1 MRASLIGF
9 PFSGKSSVFQA
20 LTGLESGKK
29 EETIGTIKVPD
40 ERIDKLSDIYN
51 PKKKTYGEFVLSDYA
66 VPHAK
71 ENAISPKIKNMVQK
85 TDLLIFV
92 LRNFDSLMTS
102 DGVDPVSEYLKLKDE
117 LIITDLVV
125 VERRIER
132 ETKEKKNPPEINV
145 LKKLHSILENGE
157 LPKEDKIP
165 EDEAALVSNYNFL
178 SLKKVIV
185 LVNQPEGKIEIPEK
199 LAEILAKDGIEHFC
213 VSAPIEI
220 ELAELDPEEQ
230 LEFLKDYGLT
240 ESAKI
245 RFIKSAYHSLG
256 LISFLT
262 AGEDEVR
269 AWPIKEGTPALYAAG
284 KIHSDIQRG
293 FIRAETIHYLD
304 FIKHGSESECKKA
317 AAYKLEGKE
326 YVVKDGDIINFRFNV

>member
-1 MRASLIGF
+1 MRAALIGF

-20 LTGLESGKK
+20 LTGIESGKK

-40 ERIDKLSDIYN
+40 ERIDKLSEIYN
-51 PKKKTYGEFVLSDYA
+51 PKKKTYGEFVLSDFTVPPVKDSA
-66 VPHAK
+66 V
-71 ENAISPKIKNMVQK
+71 SPKVKNMVQK

-102 DGVDPVSEYLKLKDE
+102 TPVDAVSEYQKMKEE
-117 LIITDLVV
+117 LIIGDFVV

-132 ETKEKKNPPEINV
+132 EQKEKKNLPEINI
-145 LKKLHSILENGE
+145 LKKLSVMLENGE
-157 LPKEDKIP
+157 LPGENKIS
-165 EDEAALVSNYNFL
+165 DDDAALVANYNFL
-178 SLKKVIV
+178 SMKKIIV
-185 LVNQPEGKIEIPEK
+185 LINQPEGKMEVPQKLIEILK
-199 LAEILAKDGIEHFC
+199 NDGIEYFC

-220 ELAELDPEEQ
+220 ELAELSPEEQ
-230 LEFLKDYGLT
+230 IEFLKDYGLT

-262 AGEDEVR
+262 AGADEVR
-269 AWPIKEGTPALYAAG
+269 AWPIKNGTPAVMAAG

-293 FIRAETIHYLD
+293 FIRAETIHYAD
-304 FIKHGSESECKKA
+304 FVKYGSESECKKA

>member
-1 MRASLIGF
+1 MRASLIGL

-20 LTGLESGKK
+20 LTGIESGKK

-40 ERIDKLSDIYN
+40 ERIDRLSEIYN
-51 PKKKTYGEFVLSDYA
+51 PKKKTYGEFVLSDYSL
-66 VPHAK
+66 PHIK
-71 ENAISPKIKNMVQK
+71 ETVISPKIKNMVQK

-102 DGVDPVSEYLKLKDE
+102 DGIDPLTEYKKLKDE
-117 LIITDLVV
+117 LIITDFVV

-132 ETKEKKNPPEINV
+132 EIKEKKNLPEINV
-145 LKKLHSILENGE
+145 LKKLQTILENGE
-157 LPKEDKIP
+157 IPGSDKIS
-165 EDEAALVSNYNFL
+165 EDEAELVSNYNFL
-178 SLKKVIV
+178 SMKKIIV
-185 LVNQPEGKIEIPEK
+185 LINQPEGNMEVPQK
-199 LAEILAKDGIEHFC
+199 LAEILKNDGIEYFC

-220 ELAELDPEEQ
+220 ELAELSPEEQ

-262 AGEDEVR
+262 AGADEVR
-269 AWPIKEGTPALYAAG
+269 AWPIKKGTAAVYAAG

-293 FIRAETIHYLD
+293 FIRAETIFYDD
-304 FIKHGSESECKKA
+304 FIKYGSEAECKKA

-326 YVVKDGDIINFRFNV
+326 YIVKDGDIINFRFNV